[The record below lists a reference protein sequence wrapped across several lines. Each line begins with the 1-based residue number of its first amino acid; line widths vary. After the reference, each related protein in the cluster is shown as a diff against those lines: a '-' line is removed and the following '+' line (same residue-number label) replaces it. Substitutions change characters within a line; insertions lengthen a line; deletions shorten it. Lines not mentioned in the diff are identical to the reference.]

1 LPQNEFFPGKKTPG
15 AHLSFIL
22 QYLTLNDTNFMNPGI
37 RKKSYTIRL
46 LGAFFRLVR
55 WPNLVFITLTQF
67 LFYYFILLPGFRSG
81 FPGVNLNILQPPLF
95 YLLSLSSV
103 LIAAAGYIIND
114 YFDLNIDRVNK
125 PDKLVV
131 DKIIKRR
138 STILWH
144 WILSGLGV
152 VLGFYVSW
160 KVHNLIVGLANLGCV
175 VLLWF
180 YSTTF
185 KRKLLIGNVII
196 SLLTA
201 WVILVLYICEF
212 RFSELQDATWHRVL
226 TRLFKFAILYAGFA
240 FIISLIRE
248 VVKDIE
254 DMEGDTRYGCRTMPI
269 VWGVNTAK
277 VFAATWLVVLIGSLI
292 VIQFYVLQYRRGF
305 LVLYCILLLI
315 VPLLWILR
323 KLYEAR
329 TIADYHSLS
338 SYIKGVMLA
347 GILSMIF
354 IEFL

>member
-1 LPQNEFFPGKKTPG
+1 MGVGYLPCLKMKKI
-15 AHLSFIL
+15 SF
-22 QYLTLNDTNFMNPGI
+22 M
-37 RKKSYTIRL
+37 IRL

-55 WPNLVFITLTQF
+55 WPNLVFIVLTQV
-67 LFYYFILLPGFRSG
+67 LFYYFILLPGFRAG
-81 FPGVNLNILQPPLF
+81 QFEVYLNNLRPPLF

-138 STILWH
+138 WTILWH

-152 VLGFYVSW
+152 ILGFYVSW
-160 KVHNLIVGLANLGCV
+160 KLHNLIVGLANLGCV
-175 VLLWF
+175 ALLWF

-201 WVILVLYICEF
+201 WVILVLYTCEF
-212 RFSELQDATWHRVL
+212 SFQQLDNPEWYHVL
-226 TRLFKFAILYAGFA
+226 SRLFKFAILYAGFA

-248 VVKDIE
+248 VIKDIE
-254 DMEGDTRYGCRTMPI
+254 DMDGDVRYGCRTMPI

-305 LVLYCILLLI
+305 LILYCILLLI

-323 KLYEAR
+323 KLYQAR
-329 TIADYHSLS
+329 SVADYHLLS
-338 SYIKGVMLA
+338 RAIKGVMLT